1 MSLPKLFFIYF
12 AIMLTVSSIFVV
24 TRRNPVHSVVWM
36 LILFVHIAGVY
47 LFLNAEFLAA
57 IQIIVYA
64 GAILVLFLF
73 VIMLLNLRP
82 EEMGKKFLK
91 QWPFGV
97 IIGVVFIVFFTLI
110 LAEITVLP
118 QLGKYS
124 IERIQ
129 SVGTMMTIG
138 TVLYTEYLFPFEI
151 ASLILLVAIL
161 GAVVLSK
168 KKLE

>member
-1 MSLPKLFFIYF
+1 
-12 AIMLTVSSIFVV
+12 MLTVSSIFVV

-97 IIGVVFIVFFTLI
+97 IIGIVFIVFFTLI

>member
-1 MSLPKLFFIYF
+1 
-12 AIMLTVSSIFVV
+12 
-24 TRRNPVHSVVWM
+24 
-36 LILFVHIAGVY
+36 
-47 LFLNAEFLAA
+47 
-57 IQIIVYA
+57 
-64 GAILVLFLF
+64 
-73 VIMLLNLRP
+73 
-82 EEMGKKFLK
+82 MGKKFLK

-124 IERIQ
+124 IEHIQ